1 MAADA
6 GCSSQQSRAKMNK
19 DQEDDDFGGDDDYFD
34 DVDDHYDD
42 DVVDDLNLVALEVE
56 LPER

>member
-42 DVVDDLNLVALEVE
+42 DAVK
-56 LPER
+56 PGCPGG

>member
-19 DQEDDDFGGDDDYFD
+19 DQEDDDFGDDDYFD
-34 DVDDHYDD
+34 DVDDHYADD
-42 DVVDDLNLVALEVE
+42 AVK
-56 LPER
+56 PGCPGG